1 MPRPHGPRGTHKHK
15 QTYIRRTHHR
25 HLRSRRGAH
34 LGPPH
39 APRERDMS
47 GRISLLHTHTL
58 HPRHGRTLRP
68 NMGCSRR
75 VCAPPKLLHT
85 AHRAQRA
92 RVSRH
97 THAALPSKRT
107 CGARRPHSTRTH
119 TCGPAP
125 NPNPPTPPRPLSR
138 IRRPA
143 SPPETSVCCT
153 RANLALCRARVAR
166 DVAPRQRWCHG
177 PRAAS
182 PPCVRMCEHDT
193 SAPRHATRGARR
205 CLSRALT

>member
-39 APRERDMS
+39 APRERMS

-107 CGARRPHSTRTH
+107 CTAATLDPHAHVRSGAQSEPSNAAPPPVSHSSSRLTPRDIGLLHSRQPGAMSRARRER
-119 TCGPAP
+119 CGA
-125 NPNPPTPPRPLSR
+125 T
-138 IRRPA
+138 
-143 SPPETSVCCT
+143 TTV
-153 RANLALCRARVAR
+153 V
-166 DVAPRQRWCHG
+166 
-177 PRAAS
+177 PRAARRQ
-182 PPCVRMCEHDT
+182 PPRVRMCEHDT